1 MNRDDNEDKQYP
13 LNQEELEQ
21 FMDVLT
27 STCKRMG
34 WSLAMGVDT
43 EQRPVGFLLG
53 EYEYVAMIQ
62 KSVEMVQNSMTE
74 EESSTAYKAS
84 TGMLN

>member
-1 MNRDDNEDKQYP
+1 MNRDDNDDKQYP

-21 FMDVLT
+21 FMEVLS

-34 WSLAMGVDT
+34 WSFAMGIDT

-53 EYEYVAMIQ
+53 EHEYVIMVQ
-62 KSVEMVQNSMTE
+62 RSVEMVHNSLADQTDISV
-74 EESSTAYKAS
+74 ESA